1 MVANCPIVTDF
12 MVELRLEFTVVP
24 GRLLAMASFHAGVSL
39 WTMKCE
45 MMFLS
50 LKESRVALCC
60 SEPKL

>member
-24 GRLLAMASFHAGVSL
+24 GGLLALGYFHAGASH

-45 MMFLS
+45 MMFLF
-50 LKESRVALCC
+50 LKESGVALCC